1 MTGLRRARLPTWPTI
16 AVASLVAPLLACT
29 CVCVWVPPQMQCA
42 GSALAILTSQLA
54 ALRSLT
60 TQRWDKGPIPVPA
73 RRRGTF
79 AGPVVR
85 PTAPPVAAE
94 AVPLRGGHEAVTPP
108 HAGTPVL
115 NPGSSLGS
123 RHSLYLSTHCV
134 THRGPTE
141 DPEVCDS
148 ERARATARG
157 HDTTRL
163 SPPHAVFA
171 GLT

>member
-79 AGPVVR
+79 AGPVVH
-85 PTAPPVAAE
+85 PTVPV
-94 AVPLRGGHEAVTPP
+94 
-108 HAGTPVL
+108 VL
-115 NPGSSLGS
+115 CCESA
-123 RHSLYLSTHCV
+123 
-134 THRGPTE
+134 
-141 DPEVCDS
+141 
-148 ERARATARG
+148 RARAGRDCVSPIGVTVKCKCDWLCGSPGHSLTLWWVTAR
-157 HDTTRL
+157 DIRL
-163 SPPHAVFA
+163 SALYRSDLCPSH
-171 GLT
+171 